1 VRIAYTSDL
10 HLDIHGDC
18 GKCFLNKLEVPE
30 CDLLVIAGDLVDVSQ
45 QLSLRKAFQ
54 TFCNKARNVLYV
66 TGNHE
71 SYHSTLDISEARI
84 REAVKPFPQIKI
96 VSKAETFEIEGVLFL
111 AGTLWFQDYLDQYL
125 YKRFLNDFAMIKNLE
140 PEIYNRN
147 KEFDIALHGIKDEPC
162 VVVSHHMP
170 SYRSVNW
177 KFAKSCINRFFVG
190 GEFDSVIADSKIKYW
205 IHGHSHDRVGYTIGN
220 TKIVSN
226 PLGYP
231 NEIVYN
237 WDVKVVD
244 V

>member
-1 VRIAYTSDL
+1 VKIAYTSDL
-10 HLDIHGDC
+10 HLDLHGDY
-18 GKCFLNKLEVPE
+18 GKWFLEHLEVPE
-30 CDLLVIAGDLVDVSQ
+30 CDLLVIAGDLADISQ
-45 QLSLRKAFQ
+45 QLSLREAFQ

-71 SYHSTLDISEARI
+71 SYGSSLNISEAKIRI
-84 REAVKPFPQIKI
+84 AAGPFPQIKV
-96 VSKAETFEIEGVLFL
+96 VSKVETFEIEGVLFL
-111 AGTLWFQDYLDQYL
+111 AGTLWFPDYPDQYL
-125 YKRFLNDFAMIKNLE
+125 YKKFLNDFAMITNLE

-162 VVVSHHMP
+162 VVVSHHIP

-190 GEFDSVIADSKIKYW
+190 GEFDDVIADSKIKCW

-231 NEIVYN
+231 NEVIDN
-237 WDVKVVD
+237 WNVKVID
-244 V
+244 I